1 MTHLSKRCPLTEAV
15 KRLILIIIVLIAIPL
30 LHIVV
35 ALGVLVRPRW
45 FRLCLASTRRRS
57 PM

>member
-1 MTHLSKRCPLTEAV
+1 MVGTHLSVGHLLAEAV
-15 KRLILIIIVLIAIPL
+15 ERFVFVILVLIAIPL

-45 FRLCLASTRRRS
+45 FWKRLASTRR
-57 PM
+57 